1 MEEPEQATP
10 SLSSSRKGSWA
21 RVRALSPSML
31 DRANSSF
38 ESASE
43 RQRKNSVINRLS
55 QIVNSKAYRNEDP
68 KATRQEVATL
78 YSAIHELALS
88 NGTVR
93 QNELRFVKLLGEG
106 AFARVELCQLK
117 EATVQRL
124 GDPGNP
130 GALPVSQ
137 ARALQRNKGRVAVKC
152 MKRFVEQETAKGG
165 IRQVPTPSQWLC
177 GC

>member
-1 MEEPEQATP
+1 M
-10 SLSSSRKGSWA
+10 
-21 RVRALSPSML
+21 
-31 DRANSSF
+31 
-38 ESASE
+38 
-43 RQRKNSVINRLS
+43 INRLS
-55 QIVNSKAYRNEDP
+55 QIVNSQAYRNEDP

-93 QNELRFVKLLGEG
+93 QNERRFVKLLGEG

-117 EATVQRL
+117 EATVPRL

-152 MKRFVEQETAKGG
+152 RSASWSRR
-165 IRQVPTPSQWLC
+165 RQGWHPAGPDAVAVVRRL
-177 GC
+177 